1 MKFTIES
8 FKTSIYR
15 PAEWMFQNETIQHL
29 VSDLNKQYD
38 GTLSFAYGIDNS
50 GDMFYIEVYKHID
63 NDTLSKD
70 YGNVLEVKFLTKDRV
85 SFEEKFEQLIKRP
98 PETEKATIYYMPYW
112 TCVSIMKKLSQTV
125 FKVLTT
131 MQDYPP
137 LSSENDNGVQKM
149 PIPGNKN

>member
-29 VSDLNKQYD
+29 IADLNKQYD

-50 GDMFYIEVYKHID
+50 GNMFYIEVYKYISSD
-63 NDTLSKD
+63 KLSGE
-70 YGNVLEVKFLTKDRV
+70 YGNVLEVSFLTNNRV
-85 SFEEKFEQLIKRP
+85 KFEEKFEKLIKFP
-98 PETEKATIYYMPYW
+98 PEKIEGVYYMPYW

-125 FKVLTT
+125 FKVLTS

-137 LSSENDNGVQKM
+137 LSNENDNGVQKM
-149 PIPGNKN
+149 PIPGNKK